1 MKYTLLLGA
10 ALLTIALCT
19 ACNKED
25 QADIDREIIKQ
36 YVADNNLNATEH
48 SSGIFYVIETPGSGG
63 NPTVNNQVTVRY
75 KGYYLDGVVFD
86 ETNGT
91 ETVKFRLGDLIQ
103 GWQIAIPLLQKGG
116 KGTFIIPSGLAYGS
130 NPPFGVRADAVMA
143 FEIELVDF

>member
-1 MKYTLLLGA
+1 MKNTLLLGTV
-10 ALLTIALCT
+10 LLTLGFLA

-25 QADIDREIIKQ
+25 QAEIDRALIVQ

-63 NPTVNNQVTVRY
+63 SPTVDDRVTVRY

-86 ETNGT
+86 QTDGPA
-91 ETVKFRLGDLIQ
+91 TVKFRLGDLIE
-103 GWQIAIPLLQKGG
+103 GWKIAIPLLQKGG
-116 KGTFIIPSGLAYGS
+116 KGLFIIPSALAYGS

>member
-1 MKYTLLLGA
+1 MKYTLLPGA
-10 ALLTIALCT
+10 ALLTIALFT

-36 YVADNNLNATEH
+36 YVADNNLNAKEH

-86 ETNGT
+86 ETNGS

-130 NPPFGVRADAVMA
+130 NPPFGVRANAVMA

>member
-1 MKYTLLLGA
+1 MKHTLLAGV
-10 ALLTIALCT
+10 ALLAFAFLA

-25 QADIDREIIKQ
+25 QAEVDRKLIVQ
-36 YVADNNLNATEH
+36 YVADKNLNATEH

-63 NPTVNNQVTVRY
+63 NPTVNDRVTVRY

-86 ETNGT
+86 QTDGT
-91 ETVKFRLGDLIQ
+91 ATVKFRLGDLIE
-103 GWQIAIPLLQKGG
+103 GWKIAIPLLQKGG
-116 KGTFIIPSGLAYGS
+116 KGLFIIPSALAYGS